1 MPQPVW
7 SIYLWPMPWSTH
19 ERRMQQVVWEFW
31 CRAQRSRFA
40 IPLASA
46 IYMSIALRVQT
57 QEMLKRTTGAEG
69 ESLSVLKRVLKLPS
83 VSGWSLELRG
93 CLSCGV
99 KWSNCTVKSVKRHLL
114 LKKMKDVK
122 ELYVSQ
128 LRNRKQF

>member
-1 MPQPVW
+1 MQ
-7 SIYLWPMPWSTH
+7 STA
-19 ERRMQQVVWEFW
+19 VPL
-31 CRAQRSRFA
+31 CNSTRF
-40 IPLASA
+40 SN
-46 IYMSIALRVQT
+46 IYMNIALRVQT

-69 ESLSVLKRVLKLPS
+69 ETLAVLKQVLKLPS
-83 VSGWSLELRG
+83 VSGWSLELRD

-128 LRNRKQF
+128 SQNRKQS